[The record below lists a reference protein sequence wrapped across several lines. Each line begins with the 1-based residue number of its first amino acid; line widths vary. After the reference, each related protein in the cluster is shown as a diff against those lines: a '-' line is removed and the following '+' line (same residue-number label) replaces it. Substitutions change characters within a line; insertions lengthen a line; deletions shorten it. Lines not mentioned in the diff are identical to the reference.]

1 VFVTATLIGIQ
12 IDRRS
17 GVGFRTV
24 EWQTIA
30 HAFIE
35 NAFMQPLCKVMK
47 SAYGTKRTLIFVQ
60 LRSAFDQ
67 KQIFSPGVR
76 PISGLGF
83 FTKTFDIGFRLIW
96 CLVDVLADLG
106 NALVLSRRLYVD
118 DETRSVGSADD
129 PPIRESRIT
138 SGDEKNGCQKNP
150 MQH

>member
-1 VFVTATLIGIQ
+1 M
-12 IDRRS
+12 S
-17 GVGFRTV
+17 
-24 EWQTIA
+24 A
-30 HAFIE
+30 HD
-35 NAFMQPLCKVMK
+35 P
-47 SAYGTKRTLIFVQ
+47 
-60 LRSAFDQ
+60 
-67 KQIFSPGVR
+67 KQIFSLGVR
-76 PISGLGF
+76 PIGGFGF

-138 SGDEKNGCQKNP
+138 SSNEKNGCQKNP